1 MGLDAMILEAVRDQ
15 AWRLALTAEMKARAV
30 PVAAP
35 HFEELGM

>member
-1 MGLDAMILEAVRDQ
+1 MILEAVRSTER
-15 AWRLALTAEMKARAV
+15 RLALTAEMNARAV